1 LPGLFSAL
9 GLLFS
14 GIEHHDVRSCLLSGA
29 ALTAPAL
36 RRLQVEMM
44 QALLA
49 QFASEG
55 IGVHEVSLY
64 SSVDVRFRGQ
74 ASEVRIAIDPPPLP
88 LSAAEIA
95 LTEDKPMIEQLCAA
109 FASEHERLYG
119 HRSDPENPVEVVAVR
134 LVGRAVVTTPESD
147 RQATPFQ
154 LAQPTGAASRQSSRL
169 AYFGERAGL
178 IATPVI
184 TRRDLVG
191 EVAGPLLIDE
201 NDSTTVVPPGVFAR
215 CDEQGNVVMGPV

>member
-1 LPGLFSAL
+1 MA
-9 GLLFS
+9 
-14 GIEHHDVRSCLLSGA
+14 
-29 ALTAPAL
+29 
-36 RRLQVEMM
+36 
-44 QALLA
+44 QALVA

-55 IGVHEVSLY
+55 IGSHELSLN

-88 LSAAEIA
+88 LAMEPIA
-95 LTEDKPMIEQLCAA
+95 RPEDGSMIQRLCAA

-119 HRSDPENPVEVVAVR
+119 HGSDPENPVEVIAVR
-134 LVGRAVVTTPESD
+134 LVGRAIVTTPGSD
-147 RQATPFQ
+147 QQATPFQ
-154 LAQPTGAASRQSSRL
+154 LVQPTSTAIRQTSRL
-169 AYFGERAGL
+169 AYFGERTGL

-201 NDSTTVVPPGVFAR
+201 YDSTTVVPPGVFVR
-215 CDEQGNVVMGPV
+215 RDEQGNVVMWQV